1 MKNIFSQPQSGYLA
15 RRTRKNAC
23 FMLFWAI
30 LFFVI
35 YILYVNSAVL
45 YVKNAATD
53 GVELKA
59 DELLA
64 AVDQVKIAEQTAHF
78 DYDAIGEGVPQSH
91 YIEQVFIQSNDY
103 YRFFVE
109 VEAVEAFDIGYYLS
123 DSEVLRFFRGD
134 EAAFERQG
142 EIVQQLAVVTVA
154 GQDFAALIP
163 YGWVPEVGKLAD
175 CAVFL
180 RLPAYVGWDLGLTDY
195 AGSEVANY
203 LLDFRNIPV
212 ESEGND
218 LIMIVVFSI
227 LFPLFLL
234 YAIAALVF
242 PRLHINY
249 LLASRYGEPDEL
261 SAQIDYELTLDGV
274 YKQSR
279 QVYTENFILRETFH
293 TTRIMKNHLKRH

>member
-1 MKNIFSQPQSGYLA
+1 MKNLFSRPQRGYLS

-23 FMLFWAI
+23 FMLFWAV
-30 LFFVI
+30 LFFVV
-35 YILYVNSAVL
+35 YIFYVDSAAM

-53 GVELKA
+53 GVALKA

-64 AVDQVKIAEQTAHF
+64 TVGQVKIAEQSTHF
-78 DYDAIGEGVPQSH
+78 DYDAIGESVPQSL
-91 YIEQVFIQSNDY
+91 YVEQIYIQSDGY
-103 YRFFVE
+103 YRFLVE
-109 VEAVEAFDIGYYLS
+109 IEAVEVFDIGYYPS

-142 EIVQQLAVVTVA
+142 DIVQQLAVVTVA
-154 GQDFAALIP
+154 GQDFPALLP
-163 YGWVPEVGKLAD
+163 YGWTPEAGKLAD
-175 CAVFL
+175 CAVFV
-180 RLPAYVGWDLGLTDY
+180 RLPGYVGWDLGLTDY
-195 AGSEVANY
+195 ADKEVADH

-234 YAIAALVF
+234 YAIAALIF

-261 SAQIDYELTLDGV
+261 SAQIDYELTLEGV

-279 QVYTENFILRETFH
+279 QVYTENFILRETLH